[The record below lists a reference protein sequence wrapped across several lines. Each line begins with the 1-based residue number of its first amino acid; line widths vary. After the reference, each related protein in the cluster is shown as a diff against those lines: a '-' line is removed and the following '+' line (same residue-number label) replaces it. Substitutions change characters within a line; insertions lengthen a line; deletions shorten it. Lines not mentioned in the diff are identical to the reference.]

1 MFHTF
6 RQKNNS
12 TQKMKK
18 IVLNLSLVLAT
29 AFMLASCN
37 SKTAETAEGTTDST
51 AVENVYTINTDAS
64 SKVEWKGE
72 MLKMYSHSGTLVLKE
87 GSLTTKG
94 GAITAGTFTVDL
106 TTITPTD
113 SNYDNKDKTAANLVG
128 HLSSPDFFDVAN
140 NPTAT
145 FVINSLN
152 GNEATGTLTIR
163 GKSNEETLKNIVL
176 TETDGTVTATGT
188 INFDRQKY
196 GVAFKMTV
204 KDMVLGD
211 DIALDIA
218 ITGKK

>member
-1 MFHTF
+1 
-6 RQKNNS
+6 
-12 TQKMKK
+12 MKK

-29 AFMLASCN
+29 AFLLASCN
-37 SKTAETAEGTTDST
+37 SKNAETAEETAVDST
-51 AVENVYTINTDAS
+51 AIENVYTINTDAS

-72 MLKMYSHSGTLVLKE
+72 MLKMYSHTGTLSLKE

-94 GAITAGTFTVDL
+94 GAISAGTFVVDL

-113 SNYDNKDKTAANLVG
+113 SNYDNKDRTSAKLVG
-128 HLSSPDFFDVAN
+128 HLSSPDFFDVATY
-140 NPTAT
+140 PTAT
-145 FVINSLN
+145 FVINSVN

-188 INFDRQKY
+188 INFDRQKFD
-196 GVAFKMTV
+196 VAYKMTV
-204 KDMVLGD
+204 KDMFLSD
-211 DIALDIA
+211 DIALNIT